1 MGGFPLIGSR
11 PVRSRV
17 LVLYRVD
24 PSIAAGLLPAGVR
37 PRLHH
42 GQAIG
47 LMCFTRLGSLRGR
60 FLPSKDA
67 VSDHL
72 DYRFAVEREGAG
84 KSWVLHRETSSWL
97 GGRLGERI
105 IRGKYVRSRFEIQE
119 GTFEFELRVESEHGE
134 ELYLRAE
141 ACGTSP
147 AKLVP
152 TPHDLERYLT
162 ACGSAE
168 PHDVLAP
175 EADRIDAQ
183 DGFAPQPLS
192 IFELRSRFFE
202 NRELFPPGTATVD
215 GAWKLANQRLER
227 APERAPAVPA
237 L

>member
-1 MGGFPLIGSR
+1 MGGFPLIGNR

-24 PSIAAGLLPAGVR
+24 PGVAAGLLPAGMR

-42 GQAIG
+42 DQAVG
-47 LMCFTRLGSLRGR
+47 LICFTRLGSLRSR
-60 FLPSKDA
+60 FLPTRGA
-67 VSDHL
+67 MSDHL
-72 DYRFAVEREGAG
+72 DYRFAVERDGTE

-105 IRGKYVRSRFEIQE
+105 VRGKYVRSRFEIQE
-119 GTFEFELRVESEHGE
+119 GTFELELRVESERGE

-152 TPHDLERYLT
+152 TPHDLERYLM
-162 ACGSAE
+162 ACGAAE

-175 EADRIDAQ
+175 EVDRIDAQ

-192 IFELRSRFFE
+192 IFELRSSFFE
-202 NRELFPPGTATVD
+202 NRQLFPSGTATVD
-215 GAWKLANQRLER
+215 GAWKLVNTRLER
-227 APERAPAVPA
+227 TPERASAVPA